1 MIAVLEGEGWGRFW
15 GNWRI
20 ANRPCRVAGR
30 NHFFFP
36 ALSPAPSPKSFDRH
50 SGGRQLGK
58 NVLTSWMRYGL
69 AVLSVCLGIGDA
81 AAVVGTRVN
90 IAAGAVATP
99 VAMCGRT
106 CQMGGRYIP
115 GPPSVCFQNG
125 LEYCGRSSD
134 AGAPPGVIIA
144 PYERGRR
151 DGFDDRRGPRGSDRD
166 GMRERPAPS
175 RAGPAPSQDNRPCRQ
190 RLTNNKGEGYWGPG
204 RNCDQEGRR

>member
-1 MIAVLEGEGWGRFW
+1 MTARFANLGGILEVGGSPALGYRSDCTEAFNGVRRRCSQAPQLVARLSRECQMIAVLEGEGWGRFW

-20 ANRPCRVAGR
+20 ANRLSRVGGR

-36 ALSPAPSPKSFDRH
+36 ALSPAPSPKSFGRH

-106 CQMGGRYIP
+106 CQMEAAT
-115 GPPSVCFQNG
+115 S
-125 LEYCGRSSD
+125 
-134 AGAPPGVIIA
+134 
-144 PYERGRR
+144 RGRQASAFKT
-151 DGFDDRRGPRGSDRD
+151 G
-166 GMRERPAPS
+166 
-175 RAGPAPSQDNRPCRQ
+175 
-190 RLTNNKGEGYWGPG
+190 
-204 RNCDQEGRR
+204 